1 MTTPDDLQKE
11 IEAMRP
17 TGPKKSPARDPREG
31 MGAGLQMAVSIF
43 VCAWIG
49 YSIDQ
54 MADSAPWGLIILLLL
69 GVASGFYAVYKASK
83 GL

>member
-1 MTTPDDLQKE
+1 MTTPDELQNELDAMKPA
-11 IEAMRP
+11 EA
-17 TGPKKSPARDPREG
+17 KKPPAKDPREG

-43 VCAWIG
+43 VCGWIG
-49 YSIDQ
+49 YSIDKA
-54 MADSAPWGLIILLLL
+54 MDSAPVGLIILLLL